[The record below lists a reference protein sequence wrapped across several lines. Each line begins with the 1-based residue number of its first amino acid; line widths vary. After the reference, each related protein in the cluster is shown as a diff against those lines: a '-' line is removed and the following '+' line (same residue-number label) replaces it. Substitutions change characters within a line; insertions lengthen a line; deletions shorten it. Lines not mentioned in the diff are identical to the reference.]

1 MATNIKILIL
11 KIEFKLITIMKYFT
25 ILILI
30 LNFSMISAQENE
42 IKAGPIIENY
52 GKVYQVEK
60 PDLQLDKDTT
70 YKVIFDIFTDKS
82 KDNKVNPLLN
92 AVARYLNMH
101 AQQGVSLEHMKTVV
115 ILHGAATKS
124 TISNEAY
131 QNRYTIS
138 NPNAAIIEA
147 LKKANV
153 EVYVCGQSYLAN
165 GFQLDE
171 KSSNVKVALSALTA
185 LVEYQTNGYQIIN
198 FN

>member
-1 MATNIKILIL
+1 
-11 KIEFKLITIMKYFT
+11 
-25 ILILI
+25 
-30 LNFSMISAQENE
+30 
-42 IKAGPIIENY
+42 
-52 GKVYQVEK
+52 
-60 PDLQLDKDTT
+60 
-70 YKVIFDIFTDKS
+70 
-82 KDNKVNPLLN
+82 
-92 AVARYLNMH
+92 
-101 AQQGVSLEHMKTVV
+101 MKTVV

-147 LKKANV
+147 LKNANV